1 MTECWVGNVCYIDNW
16 FVWLV
21 LQTAHTHTHTRH
33 MHRAIS
39 TNYYND
45 KGKGNGLYSP

>member
-21 LQTAHTHTHTRH
+21 LQTAHTHTRHT
-33 MHRAIS
+33 HRAIS